1 MSDHSELKKLA
12 EAATPGPWAYDGS
25 YVCPARTEDGTTYVE
40 LWRSIA
46 DCHQPENTKFIAA
59 ANPAAV
65 LALINEAEGLHAQHG
80 RDSAEL
86 RSLCQAR
93 DDARKERDQLK
104 AEVETLTAA
113 AQALRDEWRKDQ
125 AEVERLTAE
134 LYEAK
139 EFQPIGEACLSNRD
153 TLRESLGLKLGEH
166 LHDHVEALRKDAYR
180 YRWLRNGSDYSVAVH
195 EGPELD
201 KVIDRAMSEAAKP

>member
-1 MSDHSELKKLA
+1 MK
-12 EAATPGPWAYDGS
+12 
-25 YVCPARTEDGTTYVE
+25 
-40 LWRSIA
+40 I
-46 DCHQPENTKFIAA
+46 Q
-59 ANPAAV
+59 
-65 LALINEAEGLHAQHG
+65 
-80 RDSAEL
+80 RDSQIERTVKAGGDL
-86 RSLCQAR
+86 LFMRS
-93 DDARKERDQLK
+93 ERDQLK

-113 AQALRDEWRKDQ
+113 AQALCDEWRKDQ